1 MSEFNLDE
9 LEILSQR
16 GFKPAPGYN
25 PVKIVKSHN
34 ISYTGYGLYNTQTAD
49 TAPPVLLDLG
59 LYGNAIQGDVNGVYD
74 CWFADQDA
82 GNDGSPA
89 GAKGIRAT
97 VTNPTIDGSLRVQ
110 IYVQFINEAGIALS
124 GGECT
129 ITSDVSIMGGHLI
142 PLSASNCYLT
152 VTYREDITP
161 NRLMFGLKYYG
172 YGQSSIPPYE
182 YHLYTP
188 NAVLQGVEGT
198 YVPNEPWY
206 HWYYVLKNDNWYDPE
221 SAAKESTTGG
231 GGGALFRDCDYVGI
245 PALPSLDICNSNFV
259 SLYQV
264 SDAALSALGIWMW
277 DPSWESSL
285 IKNVTDP
292 MQNII
297 SFSAIPL
304 SSELSVVAD
313 TIQIGNKKSAISAN
327 KLTASLIQ
335 KDMGTI
341 DITEMG
347 KAFYDYS
354 PFTKLQIYLP
364 YIGKREL
371 NPDDYMNGKI
381 HLVYQIDCYTGQC
394 IAHLQAIKNGKTYV
408 VDSYNGNVLAQYP
421 LTGANYLSAYQ
432 ASINGLMTMMSGAM
446 SGSPASVLGGA
457 MDVVTAK
464 PTYEKSGT
472 LTGAS
477 GRYGVKTPY
486 VFFDTPQMI
495 EAQNYRLLHGYPSN
509 TYEKLSDCKGFT
521 QIKYIDVSGIELTDA
536 EKQELISLLESGV
549 YINNPPPTP

>member
-1 MSEFNLDE
+1 MSEFSLDE
-9 LEILSQR
+9 LELLKNR

-25 PVKIVKSHN
+25 PVKIIGSHN
-34 ISYTGYGLYNTQTAD
+34 VSYTGYGLYSTQTAD

-59 LYGNAIQGDVNGVYD
+59 LYGNFVDGDKNGTHD
-74 CWFADQDA
+74 CWFADQSA
-82 GNDGSPA
+82 GAEGVPA
-89 GAKGIRAT
+89 NAKGIRAT
-97 VTNPTIDGSLRVQ
+97 VTNPVIDGIQEGR
-110 IYVQFINEAGIALS
+110 IYVQFIDEAGVALS

-129 ITSDVSIMGGHLI
+129 ITTDASIMGETI
-142 PLSASNCYLT
+142 PRMANNCYLT
-152 VTYREDITP
+152 VTYRTDITP

-172 YGQSSIPPYE
+172 FGRDSMSGD

-198 YVPNEPWY
+198 YTANEPWY
-206 HWYYVLKNDNWYDPE
+206 HWYYVLKDDNWYDPE
-221 SAAKESTTGG
+221 SAAKEATTGG

-264 SDAALSALGIWMW
+264 NDAALTALGVWMW

-285 IKNVTDP
+285 IKNVADP

-297 SFSAIPL
+297 SFSTIPL
-304 SSELSVVAD
+304 NSELSTVAD

-327 KLTASLIQ
+327 RLTASVLQ

-347 KAFYDYS
+347 KAFYDYA
-354 PFTKLQIYLP
+354 PYTKLQIYLP

-371 NPDDYMNGKI
+371 NPDDYMNGQI

-408 VDSYNGNVLAQYP
+408 VDSYNGNVLSQYP

-432 ASINGLMTMMSGAM
+432 ASINGLMTMMSG
-446 SGSPASVLGGA
+446 SVGGMVNGMMQLA
-457 MDVVTAK
+457 TAK
-464 PTYEKSGT
+464 PSYEKSGT

-495 EAQNYRLLHGYPSN
+495 EADNYRYLHGYPSN
-509 TYEKLSDCKGFT
+509 VYKQLNTCKGYVEVKYMDLSNINAPEAVKDRILEKLKAGVH
-521 QIKYIDVSGIELTDA
+521 IHDA
-536 EKQELISLLESGV
+536 I
-549 YINNPPPTP
+549 TP

>member
-25 PVKIVKSHN
+25 PIKIVKSHN

-172 YGQSSIPPYE
+172 YGQSSMPPYE

-245 PALPSLDICNSNFV
+245 PSLPSLDICNSNFV

-457 MDVVTAK
+457 MDAVTAK

-549 YINNPPPTP
+549 YINNPPTP

>member
-9 LEILSQR
+9 LELLKNR

-25 PVKIVKSHN
+25 PIKIVPSHN

-82 GNDGSPA
+82 GADGSPA

-110 IYVQFINEAGIALS
+110 IYVQFINEAGVALS

-172 YGQSSIPPYE
+172 YGQSSIPPYD

-206 HWYYVLKNDNWYDPE
+206 HWYYVLKDDNWYDPE
-221 SAAKESTTGG
+221 SAAKEATEGG
-231 GGGALFRDCDYVGI
+231 GGGSLYRPCDYIGI
-245 PALPSLDICNSNFV
+245 PPLPSLDICNSNFV
-259 SLYQV
+259 SIYQV
-264 SDAALSALGIWMW
+264 SDAALSALGVWMW

-285 IKNVTDP
+285 IKNVADP

-297 SFSAIPL
+297 AFSAVPL
-304 SSELSVVAD
+304 GSELQSVAD
-313 TIQIGNKKSAISAN
+313 TIQIGNKKSAISAA
-327 KLTASLIQ
+327 KLTASLYE

-341 DITEMG
+341 DITELG

-354 PFTKLQIYLP
+354 PYQKLQIYLP
-364 YIGKREL
+364 FIGKREL

-381 HLVYQIDCYTGQC
+381 HLVYQIDVYTGQC
-394 IAHLQAIKNGKTYV
+394 IAHLQAIKGGKTYV

-432 ASINGLMTMMSGAM
+432 ASINGLMTMATGGLSGIVNGAM
-446 SGSPASVLGGA
+446 QVAA
-457 MDVVTAK
+457 AK
-464 PTYEKSGT
+464 PSYEKSGT
-472 LTGAS
+472 LTGCS
-477 GRYGVKTPY
+477 GRYGVKVPY
-486 VFFDTPQMI
+486 VFFDSPQMI
-495 EAQNYRLLHGYPSN
+495 EANNYRYLHGYPSN
-509 TYEKLSDCKGFT
+509 IYKQLSTCKGYVEV
-521 QIKYIDVSGIELTDA
+521 KYIDLSGLAIPEQIKDRILD
-536 EKQELISLLESGV
+536 KLKSGV
-549 YINNPPPTP
+549 HILDTTP

>member
-1 MSEFNLDE
+1 MSEFSLDE
-9 LEILSQR
+9 LELLKNR
-16 GFKPAPGYN
+16 GFKPAPGYS
-25 PVKIVKSHN
+25 PVKIVPSHN
-34 ISYTGYGLYNTQTAD
+34 VSYTGYGNVSEQTAD

-59 LYGNAIQGDVNGVYD
+59 LFYDFVNGSKNGTHD
-74 CWFADQDA
+74 CWFADQSA
-82 GNDGSPA
+82 GAEGAPA
-89 GAKGIRAT
+89 NAKGIRAT
-97 VTNPTIDGSLRVQ
+97 ITNPVIDGVQ
-110 IYVQFINEAGIALS
+110 EGRIYVQFIDEAGVALS
-124 GGECT
+124 GGEST
-129 ITSDVSIMGGHLI
+129 ITTDASVMGEII
-142 PLSASNCYLT
+142 PKLAANCYLT
-152 VTYREDITP
+152 VTYREDTTP
-161 NRLMFGLKYYG
+161 NRLMFGLKYSL
-172 YGQSSIPPYE
+172 YGQSSIYPYN

-188 NAVLQGVEGT
+188 NAIKQGVEGIYT
-198 YVPNEPWY
+198 PNEPWY
-206 HWYYVLKNDNWYDPE
+206 HWYYVLKDDNWYDPE

-245 PALPSLDICNSNFV
+245 PALPTLDICNSNFV

-264 SDAALSALGIWMW
+264 NDAALTALGQWMW

-285 IKNVTDP
+285 IKNVADP

-304 SSELSVVAD
+304 NSELSTVAD
-313 TIQIGNKKSAISAN
+313 VIQIGNKKSAISAN
-327 KLTASLIQ
+327 RLTASLIQ

-341 DITEMG
+341 DITELG

-354 PFTKLQIYLP
+354 PYTKLQIYLP

-408 VDSYNGNVLAQYP
+408 VDSYNGNVLSQYP

-432 ASINGLMTMMSGAM
+432 ASINGLMTMMSG
-446 SGSPASVLGGA
+446 SVGGIVNGA
-457 MDVVTAK
+457 MQLATAK
-464 PTYEKSGT
+464 PSYEKSGT

-495 EAQNYRLLHGYPSN
+495 EANNYRYLHGYPSN
-509 TYEKLSDCKGFT
+509 VYEQLNTCKGYVEVKYMDLSSINAPEAVKDRILEKLRAGVH
-521 QIKYIDVSGIELTDA
+521 IHDA
-536 EKQELISLLESGV
+536 I
-549 YINNPPPTP
+549 TP

>member
-25 PVKIVKSHN
+25 PIKIVKSHN

-172 YGQSSIPPYE
+172 YGQSSMPPYE

-245 PALPSLDICNSNFV
+245 PSLPSLDICNSNFV

-304 SSELSVVAD
+304 SSELNVVAD

-457 MDVVTAK
+457 MDAVTAK

-549 YINNPPPTP
+549 YINNPPTP

>member
-16 GFKPAPGYN
+16 GFKPAPGYS
-25 PVKIVKSHN
+25 PIKIVNSHN
-34 ISYTGYGLYNTQTAD
+34 ISYSGYGNMNEQTAD
-49 TAPPVLLDLG
+49 TAPPVIMDLG
-59 LYGNAIQGDVNGVYD
+59 LYYDFVNGNKNGTFD
-74 CWFADQDA
+74 IWFSDISA
-82 GNDGSPA
+82 GTAGSPA
-89 GAKGIRAT
+89 NAKGIRAT
-97 VTNPTIDGSLRVQ
+97 ITNPVIAGIQEGQ
-110 IYVQFINEAGIALS
+110 IYLQFIDENGAALS
-124 GGECT
+124 GGEST
-129 ITSDVSIMGGHLI
+129 ITTDATVMGEAI
-142 PLSASNCYLT
+142 PRLASNCYIT
-152 VTYREDITP
+152 VTYRTDITP
-161 NRLMFGLKYYG
+161 NMLMFGLKYSLF
-172 YGQSSIPPYE
+172 GQSSMPPYE

-188 NAVLQGVEGT
+188 NAIKQGVMGT
-198 YVPNEPWY
+198 YVANEPWY
-206 HWYYVLKNDNWYDPE
+206 HWYYELKNDNWYDPE

-264 SDAALSALGIWMW
+264 SDASLSALGVWMW

-285 IKNVTDP
+285 VKNVTDP

-297 SFSAIPL
+297 SFAAIPL

-313 TIQIGNKKSAISAN
+313 TIQIGNKKSAIAAN
-327 KLTASLIQ
+327 KLTASVIQ

-341 DITEMG
+341 DITELG

-354 PFTKLQIYLP
+354 PYQKLQIYLP

-446 SGSPASVLGGA
+446 SGSPSSVVGGA
-457 MDVVTAK
+457 MDVITAK

-509 TYEKLSDCKGFT
+509 TYQKLSDCKGFT
-521 QIKYIDVSGIELTDA
+521 QVKYIDVSGIEMTDA

-549 YINNPPPTP
+549 YINNPPTP